1 MITKLQAMT
10 HRGEFWHMTLE
21 GADGKPVRCRVS
33 GACKTWKT
41 RPNDFRL
48 PVKHG
53 LKQSF
58 YITNVDDGIQQV
70 NNHQWC
76 LPELWAV
83 ESELFR
89 QPEDKVN
96 QQIKKHRLA
105 QAYGMGPTTFIA
117 GVDDVVKAMDAK
129 FTDAQNK
136 AAGDIVDKILADR
149 VTK

>member
-10 HRGEFWHMTLE
+10 HRGEFWHMTLK
-21 GADGKPVRCRVS
+21 GADGKPIRCRVS

-41 RPNDFRL
+41 RPNDFKL

-53 LKQSF
+53 LKHSF
-58 YITNVDDGIQQV
+58 YIINYGGDGLPTNSTD
-70 NNHQWC
+70 WC

-96 QQIKKHRLA
+96 QQIKA
-105 QAYGMGPTTFIA
+105 QR
-117 GVDDVVKAMDAK
+117 
-129 FTDAQNK
+129 
-136 AAGDIVDKILADR
+136 AARQI
-149 VTK
+149 